1 MKNNGKQAT
10 SCEKEP
16 QAVGKLSS
24 FERNV
29 GAERASSPT
38 TSVVAE
44 GRMVLEGKHEVVY
57 SICRRYHYQ
66 SDGT

>member
-1 MKNNGKQAT
+1 MKKNGKQAT

-38 TSVVAE
+38 TSVVSK
-44 GRMVLEGKHEVVY
+44 RK
-57 SICRRYHYQ
+57 
-66 SDGT
+66 DGAGGEARGCIF